1 MSRGLWVVIITVSF
15 ILAVTGCGKKGDNP
29 VDSSSQGEDVSTT
42 VYHRQH
48 VDQEKLPEEKKQD
61 TAANVSQQTP
71 GTEGSKDREKPK
83 EISSVDSNYNRKYS
97 WSFVRKKDHY
107 PPGFER
113 AQAVLADKYDAIYLG
128 DTSKKTIYLTFD
140 EGYENGYTPR
150 ILDTLKE
157 KNVKAAFFITMPYL
171 KKEFDLVKRMVDE
184 GHTVGNHTVNHPSMP
199 EVTDNY
205 KLEQEILRLDMM
217 FKEKT
222 GKDMKYLRPPKGEF
236 SERTLKISK
245 DLGYRNVFWSLAYA
259 DWDVN
264 NQKGAQYAYSMVTGN
279 IHNGAVLLIHAVSR
293 DNAEALG
300 SIITDLQAQGYTF
313 GTLDEFK

>member
-1 MSRGLWVVIITVSF
+1 MNRGLWVVIITVSF
-15 ILAVTGCGKKGDNP
+15 ILAVTGCGEKRDDT
-29 VDSSSQGEDVSTT
+29 VDLSSRGEDVSTT
-42 VYHRQH
+42 VYEQQH
-48 VDQEKLPEEKKQD
+48 VDRGEQPGEKEQD
-61 TAANVSQQTP
+61 TAPTVSQQTQKD
-71 GTEGSKDREKPK
+71 EGIKDREKPR
-83 EISSVDSNYNRKYS
+83 ETSTPDLTYNRKYS
-97 WSFVRKKDHY
+97 WSFVRKKDNL

-113 AQAVLADKYDAIYLG
+113 AQVTLADKYGAIYLG

-157 KNVKAAFFITMPYL
+157 HNVKAAFFITMPYL
-171 KKEFDLVKRMVDE
+171 KKEFELVKRMVDE
-184 GHTVGNHTVNHPSMP
+184 GHIVGNHTVNHPSMP
-199 EVTDNY
+199 EVTDDT

-300 SIITDLQAQGYTF
+300 SIIKDLQAQGYTF